1 MRVPDRLTAVCR
13 LRGVWSPQDVVD
25 RTRGDRCAV
34 GADVASVLRGARMRG
49 VDNDFDSKVAL
60 VTGGGSGIGR
70 ATALELARRGASV
83 LVVDVAGDKA
93 EAVAKEI
100 AADGGVSGALEAD
113 VTDEAQVAGMVQQ
126 AVSS

>member
-1 MRVPDRLTAVCR
+1 
-13 LRGVWSPQDVVD
+13 
-25 RTRGDRCAV
+25 
-34 GADVASVLRGARMRG
+34 MRG

-83 LVVDVAGDKA
+83 LVVDMAGDKA
-93 EAVAKEI
+93 GAVAKEI

-113 VTDEAQVAGMVQQ
+113 VTDEAQVAGMVRQ
-126 AVSS
+126 AVSSYGALHVAVNNAGTSGTFASTADVDVAEWRRVIDINLNAVFLC